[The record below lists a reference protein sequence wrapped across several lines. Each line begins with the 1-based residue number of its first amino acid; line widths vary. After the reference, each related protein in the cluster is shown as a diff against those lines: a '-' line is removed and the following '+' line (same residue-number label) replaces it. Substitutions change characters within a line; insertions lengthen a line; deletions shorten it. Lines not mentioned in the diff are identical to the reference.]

1 MLVKQISV
9 FLENKSGRLAEVTR
23 ILGEKDINISALSI
37 ADTTDFGILRL
48 IVNKP
53 EEAESLLREN
63 GFTVSCT
70 NVIAIAVND
79 KPGGL
84 AKVLTV
90 LENNSVSIEYM
101 YAFVG
106 KTEDEAL
113 VILRVE
119 DPDQAIVILNE
130 NSIRVLASAED
141 PVLQYSSCS

>member
-9 FLENKSGRLAEVTR
+9 FLENKSGRLAEVTKTLASNS
-23 ILGEKDINISALSI
+23 IDISALSI

-53 EEAESLLREN
+53 EDAEEILNKN

-70 NVIAIAVND
+70 NVIAIAVPD
-79 KPGGL
+79 VPGGL
-84 AKVLTV
+84 AKALEVLDS
-90 LENNSVSIEYM
+90 EAIGIEYM

-106 KTEDEAL
+106 KATDEAL

-119 DPDQAIVILNE
+119 NPERAIKALSDNCIK
-130 NSIRVLASAED
+130 VLPSET
-141 PVLQYSSCS
+141 VYKL

>member
-1 MLVKQISV
+1 MLVKQISI

-23 ILGEKDINISALSI
+23 TLGENDIDISALSI

-53 EEAESLLREN
+53 EKAETILKEN

-70 NVIAIAVND
+70 SVIAIGIPD

-84 AKVLTV
+84 AKA
-90 LENNSVSIEYM
+90 LEILEKESIGIEYM

-119 DPDQAIVILNE
+119 DPDKAVDTLTE
-130 NSIRVLASAED
+130 KGVSVLPSSA
-141 PVLQYSSCS
+141 VYKL

>member
-23 ILGEKDINISALSI
+23 TLGKNNIDISALSI

-53 EEAESLLREN
+53 EEAERALQEN

-70 NVIAIAVND
+70 NVIAIGVED

-84 AKVLTV
+84 SAALEV
-90 LENNSVSIEYM
+90 LEKENIGIEYM

-106 KTEDEAL
+106 KSENEAL

-119 DPDQAIVILNE
+119 DPGKAVT
-130 NSIRVLASAED
+130 VLTEKNINVLPAES
-141 PVLQYSSCS
+141 VYKL

>member
-9 FLENKSGRLAEVTR
+9 FLENKSGRLADVTR
-23 ILGEKDINISALSI
+23 TLADNDINICALSI

-53 EEAESLLREN
+53 EEAEQTLSEHQ
-63 GFTVSCT
+63 FTVSCT
-70 NVIAIAVND
+70 SVIAIGVED

-84 AKVLTV
+84 AKALDI
-90 LENNSVSIEYM
+90 LRDNSISIEYM

-106 KTEDEAL
+106 KAGNEAF

-119 DPDQAIVILNE
+119 NPDEAIKTLSNCDIAVIPSE
-130 NSIRVLASAED
+130 KI
-141 PVLQYSSCS
+141 YCM

>member
-9 FLENKSGRLAEVTR
+9 FLENKSGRLADVTKT
-23 ILGEKDINISALSI
+23 LADNDINICALSI

-53 EEAESLLREN
+53 EEAEKILSEN
-63 GFTVSCT
+63 EFTVSCT
-70 NVIAIAVND
+70 SVIAIGVED

-84 AKVLTV
+84 AKA
-90 LENNSVSIEYM
+90 LETLQENSISIEYM

-106 KTEDEAL
+106 KSGNEAL

-119 DPDQAIVILNE
+119 NPDEAIKTLETCDISVVPTNRIYC
-130 NSIRVLASAED
+130 
-141 PVLQYSSCS
+141 Q

>member
-1 MLVKQISV
+1 MLVKQISI
-9 FLENKSGRLAEVTR
+9 FLENKSGRLAEVTKT
-23 ILGEKDINISALSI
+23 LGSNDIDISALSI

-53 EEAESLLREN
+53 EKAERVLKES

-70 NVIAIAVND
+70 SVIAIAVED

-84 AKVLTV
+84 ASA
-90 LENNSVSIEYM
+90 LEILEKESIGIEYM

-106 KTEDEAL
+106 KTSTDAL

-119 DPDQAIVILNE
+119 DPEKAVLSLSNKKIK
-130 NSIRVLASAED
+130 VLASD
-141 PVLQYSSCS
+141 TVYKL